1 VTNWPEVRLGDA
13 CDRITDGSH
22 FSPKSSS
29 EGFPYVTVRD
39 LSDGA
44 IDLDGS
50 KRISR
55 ESFNE
60 LSRNGCS
67 PQKGDVLFSK
77 DGTVGKVALVG
88 VSIPF
93 VVLSSIAILSPN
105 HELVSSEYLAWV
117 LKSPSVQSM
126 AVDKKTGTALR
137 RLILR
142 DLNSILIPLPPLD
155 EQKRIVAKLDEVSTR
170 VGDYGRSIH
179 LQSTGLADLRSS
191 LCRESFLNAPE
202 VRTRYLIDLAQNLDS
217 RRVPITKD
225 QRQSGS
231 VPYYGASGIVDYVQ
245 DSLFNEPLLLVSEDG
260 ANLLSRSTPIAF
272 PIDGPTWVNN
282 HAHILRFDNPITQA
296 YVELFIE
303 NTKIDQYVTGAAQP
317 KLNQKALNSIPIQ
330 IPISIED
337 QRAVV
342 QLIKSRNLL
351 IDNALN
357 LNKKRNGLS
366 RVLLSSTM
374 SHDLE
379 NSA

>member
-1 VTNWPEVRLGDA
+1 MTNWPEVRLGDA